1 MVVGCLVAEHIRQVK
16 TETLYICYGII
27 HFSDSDLMNICGFT
41 FGLFRLTE
49 SWSYQTNRKTW
60 RRTTSWRDTG
70 PGAAPLSQS
79 QLSVGSAGSG
89 CSVWPGGGASPP
101 ACWTPSGSFVLINI
115 WTNQKV
121 SSAHTMFSYT
131 YEICAVPSIHF
142 FFFSWDFQ
150 EHVYFWQ
157 SPDQRRDCLLWPHT
171 RRQTLCY
178 EVLQHTS
185 FPRLQLC
192 GVKLWTILK
201 FILTDF
207 STVGHV
213 LRLNKLQ
220 PTKNFVLISFQLYN
234 YMCCCLLLNVSDMG
248 CFNLV
253 FMFSIKCPQKFFW
266 VLPRLATVVLLK
278 FLQWFP
284 DIFQDK
290 YGQMFKWMY
299 FYGWL
304 RPDAA
309 CTVLGK

>member
-1 MVVGCLVAEHIRQVK
+1 MESYIFQTVTWWIFVASLLASSGLQSPGATRPTERHDEGRLHGETQGLVLLHCPRASSLWDQPDLGVQSGQAEEHRHPHAGHRQVASCSLIFEQTRRCHPLTRCFPTRMK
-16 TETLYICYGII
+16 YA
-27 HFSDSDLMNICGFT
+27 
-41 FGLFRLTE
+41 LFHPFI
-49 SWSYQTNRKTW
+49 Y
-60 RRTTSWRDTG
+60 
-70 PGAAPLSQS
+70 
-79 QLSVGSAGSG
+79 
-89 CSVWPGGGASPP
+89 
-101 ACWTPSGSFVLINI
+101 
-115 WTNQKV
+115 
-121 SSAHTMFSYT
+121 
-131 YEICAVPSIHF
+131 
-142 FFFSWDFQ
+142 FFFSWDSQ

-220 PTKNFVLISFQLYN
+220 PTQNFVLISFQLYN

-266 VLPRLATVVLLK
+266 VLPRLATVVLLN